1 MTEQITQRSHPSPI
15 NRHNPATIRFKRHRG
30 KTNFQAKFI
39 NWSCLSRGSVPRS
52 QMKTK
57 IDIINLEKNQI
68 HDGTQVKN
76 ENGADHPP
84 RKSVVPSPEME
95 NIARYSPKKKS
106 ANLKP
111 EYSV

>member
-1 MTEQITQRSHPSPI
+1 MTEQITQRSHPSPRK
-15 NRHNPATIRFKRHRG
+15 RHSVATIRFSRHMG

-39 NWSCLSRGSVPRS
+39 NWSCLSRGRVPRI

-57 IDIINLEKNQI
+57 IDNINFEKNQI
-68 HDGTQVKN
+68 HDGIQVKN

-84 RKSVVPSPEME
+84 RKSVAPSPEME